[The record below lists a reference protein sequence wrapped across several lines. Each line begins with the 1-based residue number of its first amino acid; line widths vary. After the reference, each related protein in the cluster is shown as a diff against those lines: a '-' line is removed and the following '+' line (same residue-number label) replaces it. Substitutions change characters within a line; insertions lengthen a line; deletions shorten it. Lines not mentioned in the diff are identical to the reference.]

1 MVNPVLVGAHY
12 GLKDW
17 LAQRL
22 TAVMMIVYTL
32 LWLVLAVVHGGVDR
46 TLWQALFAGTAFRVA
61 TMLFGVALLWHA
73 WIGMRDV
80 WMDYIKPAALR
91 LTLET
96 ITVVVLIGYGVWLA
110 SILWAPR

>member
-1 MVNPVLVGAHY
+1 MVTRVLVGAHY

-22 TAVMMIVYTL
+22 TAALMILYTL
-32 LWLVLAVVHGGVDR
+32 LLLVIAVANRGIDR
-46 TLWQALFAGTAFRVA
+46 ALWQALLAGQTFRVA

-91 LTLET
+91 LALET
-96 ITVVVLIGYGVWLA
+96 TTVVVLIGYGVWLA
-110 SILWAPR
+110 AILWAPR

>member
-1 MVNPVLVGAHY
+1 MVTRVLVGAHY

-22 TAVMMIVYTL
+22 TAVVMILYTL
-32 LWLVLAVVHGGVDR
+32 LWLVIAVAHGGLDPE
-46 TLWQALFAGTAFRVA
+46 LWQALFAGVAFRVA
-61 TMLFGVALLWHA
+61 TMLFGLALLWHA

-80 WMDYIKPAALR
+80 WMDYVKPAALR
-91 LTLET
+91 LALET

-110 SILWAPR
+110 AILWAPR

>member
-1 MVNPVLVGAHY
+1 MVTRVLVGAHY

-22 TAVMMIVYTL
+22 TAVVMIVYTL
-32 LWLVLAVVHGGVDR
+32 LLIVIAVAHGGIDR
-46 TLWQALFAGTAFRVA
+46 ALWQALLTGVAFRVA
-61 TMLFGVALLWHA
+61 TMLFGLALLWHA

-96 ITVVVLIGYGVWLA
+96 LTVVALIGYGVWLA
-110 SILWAPR
+110 AILWAPR